1 MSFIRRYTSF
11 QSQQVLSQIEGVVVI
26 DLPPPSSIQGV
37 STGVVG
43 VVGEFPDMTYATSVD
58 GSGNVSTKY
67 EPVEVTSAQDMA
79 DKVGGFDP
87 TLGDFGGDDGNGFTA
102 VANKRFARLVV
113 CPVNLA
119 SSKGVKLYREL
130 PLCKSASDV
139 NPIVPMQAA
148 RVQAGTEFK
157 DGSNRVH
164 IAASGSFTAEG
175 AIISGLD
182 GSQTAGGPGVLRE
195 ITSASSNFIT
205 AGVQP
210 GDAVVIGTLGG
221 AGDEG
226 TYRVV
231 TVNNATSINVEALDG
246 SAMTWGGAAPLP
258 FRIHPAS
265 TFDTGGNV
273 VSANVAGYQ
282 LPARP
287 LDAAIAP
294 TTVLSPTIAAPAP
307 TAFSWDPLYGLKM
320 KTQDGVGN
328 GLAYSASVQAANV
341 TGSGLDAAYASA
353 LEAFLA
359 DATPVREV
367 SIIFTARTNTTIRT
381 SLKGHVKSSSAQ
393 GVGRMAVMS
402 PAITEVSTTN
412 VLGSGNNGVGN
423 LNFSRDERVIYCWPG
438 VQTNIPQTSGFAIK
452 TALGSTT
459 QDGILDV
466 RSDGFMAS
474 VLSNLATERNPG
486 QAAEPVPTVLGPVL
500 AFQRGNLPSF
510 SITDYILFRQNG
522 VCALK
527 FDRTVGKVF
536 QSGITTST
544 VSGQKNI
551 NRRRLA
557 DEIEDS
563 IAAAYMQFV
572 KLPLTNQL
580 KDAIDAETFTYLAG
594 LKSETN
600 PAAQRIADFS
610 IDSKSGNTPQ
620 LTAAGIHVVIVKV
633 QMLATADVIV
643 LQAEVGTNVTI
654 TQV

>member
-43 VVGEFPDMTYATSVD
+43 VVGEFPDMTYATTVD
-58 GSGNVSTKY
+58 GSGNVSTRY
-67 EPVEVTSAQDMA
+67 QPVEVTSAQDMS
-79 DKVGGFDP
+79 DKVGNFDP

-130 PLCKSASDV
+130 PLCKSATDA
-139 NPIVPMQAA
+139 NPVVPMQAA

-157 DGSNRVH
+157 TGSDRVH
-164 IAASGSFTAEG
+164 IAASASFTAEG

-182 GSQTAGGPGVLRE
+182 GSQTTGGPGVLRE
-195 ITSASSNFIT
+195 ITSASSDFVA
-205 AGVQP
+205 AGVQA
-210 GDAVVIGTLGG
+210 GDAVVIGVLGG
-221 AGDEG
+221 TGDVG

-231 TVNNATSINVEALDG
+231 TVNSATSINVEALDG

-265 TFDTGGNV
+265 AFDTGGELN
-273 VSANVAGYQ
+273 ANVGGYQ
-282 LPARP
+282 IPARP

-294 TTVLSPTIAAPAP
+294 ATVLSPTIAAPAP
-307 TAFSWDPLYGLKM
+307 TAYSFDPLYGLKM
-320 KTQDGVGN
+320 KTQDGSGN
-328 GLAYSASVQAANV
+328 GLAYSSSVQGANV

-359 DATPVREV
+359 DSTPVREV
-367 SIIFTARTNTTIRT
+367 SIIFTARTNATIRT
-381 SLKGHVKSSSAQ
+381 SLKGHVKASSSQ
-393 GVGRMAVMS
+393 GVGRMAVMA
-402 PAITEVSTTN
+402 PAITEVSETN
-412 VLGSGNNGVGN
+412 VLGTGTNGVGN

-438 VQTNIPQTSGFAIK
+438 VQTNIPQTSGYAIK

-459 QDGILDV
+459 TDGILDV

-500 AFQRGNLPSF
+500 AFQRGNLPSL

-580 KDAIDAETFTYLAG
+580 KDAIDGETFTYLAG

-643 LQAEVGTNVTI
+643 LQAEVGTTVNVTQI
-654 TQV
+654 